1 MTMEEYKNLEEELLS
16 TINKVKENDGF
27 GDYIYIGKENIKK
40 LENILMPRFSKEE
53 NSFKVAFKCDADY
66 KSAIDLY
73 RRIDAEADEL
83 NESLKDI
90 YGDTKL
96 SISLTSKRS
105 GSISKLISIGT
116 NGSDPLFRI
125 QYDSIL
131 DAEEG
136 NLELIFSKNVTENI
150 TSCKNIFKKIW
161 EEIILDNERVS
172 NVFDKYN
179 EEYDLD
185 DYYKNSKNTFIQGQS
200 NSYQNGN
207 LLEKKVTKPNLWD
220 RIGGYTEIKKIVE
233 MELVYPL
240 KNQTFYKDLMEK
252 TMGIQNRPEIGP
264 ILFYGPP
271 GTGKTMMANAI
282 AGRAGLEFSYIS
294 LFNII
299 SRYMGEG
306 PEKLRDAMNLI
317 LAARDK
323 NTLLFID
330 EIDSIGSRNSKDS
343 SAADLD
349 DRRLVNT
356 FLTKLDEITETR
368 GSSIIV
374 VGATNSKGALDKA
387 ILSRFKDEIYFP
399 LPSKDDR
406 ENILPLYIKHLDK
419 ADISRLAAATDGFSC
434 RDIKNMSERAIK
446 IFLKD
451 YVENG
456 RESTLPDIND
466 YLKSSRQTTEK
477 YKIGGSNDT
486 SAYA

>member
-40 LENILMPRFSKEE
+40 LESILMPRFSKEG
-53 NSFKVAFKCDADY
+53 NSFKIAFKCDADY
-66 KSAIDLY
+66 ESAIDLY
-73 RRIDAEADEL
+73 RRIDFEADEL
-83 NESLKDI
+83 NESLKGI
-90 YGDTKL
+90 YGDTNL

-105 GSISKLISIGT
+105 GSISKMISIGT

-125 QYDSIL
+125 QYNSIL

-136 NLELIFSKNVTENI
+136 SLELIFSKKVTKNI
-150 TSCKNIFKKIW
+150 ASCKNIFKKIW
-161 EEIILDNERVS
+161 EGIILDNERVS
-172 NVFDKYN
+172 NILDKYSK
-179 EEYDLD
+179 EYDLD
-185 DYYKNSKNTFIQGQS
+185 DYHKNGRDTPIQEQS
-200 NSYQNGN
+200 NPYQNSN
-207 LLEKKVTKPNLWD
+207 LLETKVAKHNLWD
-220 RIGGYTEIKKIVE
+220 RIGGYTEIKKTVE
-233 MELVYPL
+233 TELIYPL
-240 KNQTFYKDLMEK
+240 KNRTFYKDLMEK
-252 TMGIQNRPEIGP
+252 TMGIQNQPEIGP

-294 LFNII
+294 LSNII

-306 PEKLRDAMNLI
+306 PEKLRAAMDSAI
-317 LAARDK
+317 AAKDK
-323 NTLLFID
+323 DTLLFID
-330 EIDSIGSRNSKDS
+330 EIDSIGSRNSKSS

-356 FLTKLDEITETR
+356 FLTELDEIAETR
-368 GSSIIV
+368 GSSVIV
-374 VGATNSKGALDKA
+374 IGATNSEEALDKA
-387 ILSRFKDEIYFP
+387 MLSRFKDEIYFP

-406 ENILPLYIKHLDK
+406 EKILPLYIKHLDK
-419 ADISRLAAATDGFSC
+419 VDISKLAAATDGFSC

-466 YLKSSRQTTEK
+466 YLKSSRQTAEK
-477 YKIGGSNDT
+477 YKIGGSNYT